1 MPRRH
6 ACLWPAL
13 LALACGSR
21 TAATEADTAS
31 DSDSDGGA
39 SSPATSLGTVT
50 EATAAASGTGDA
62 GDAETSCAALC
73 GAYDTCAP
81 ELGGMECRTT
91 CIEGIAPPLA
101 EACAAAWVQLYTCL
115 AALDCEALLAEGS
128 CPTEN
133 AAIEVACPPLDEPC
147 MVETDS
153 TSAKRCSY
161 QEVCPGEPTRGLDC
175 VNATCTCI
183 VDGVEGA
190 TCAADG
196 ICTNTGEL
204 GTRMLA
210 CCG

>member
-1 MPRRH
+1 MRRRITR
-6 ACLWPAL
+6 LWPAL
-13 LALACGSR
+13 FALACGAR
-21 TAATEADTAS
+21 TAATEADGA
-31 DSDSDGGA
+31 SDSDGGA
-39 SSPATSLGTVT
+39 SSPATGMSSAVT
-50 EATAAASGTGDA
+50 EATAATGTGDA
-62 GDAETSCAALC
+62 GDPQTSCAALC

-81 ELGGMECRTT
+81 ELGGMECLTT
-91 CIEGIAPPLA
+91 CVEGIAPPL
-101 EACAAAWVQLYTCL
+101 EMACAAAWVQLYTCL

-128 CPTEN
+128 CPDEHATI
-133 AAIEVACPPLDEPC
+133 AASCPEIGEPC
-147 MVETDS
+147 TIEIDS

-161 QEVCPGEPTRGLDC
+161 QEVCPGQPTRGLDC
-175 VNATCTCI
+175 VNTTCTCV

>member
-1 MPRRH
+1 MRRRT
-6 ACLWPAL
+6 ARLWPAL

-21 TAATEADTAS
+21 TAATEADGAS
-31 DSDSDGGA
+31 DSGGGSTATGTA
-39 SSPATSLGTVT
+39 SAVT
-50 EATAAASGTGDA
+50 EASAAASGTGDA
-62 GDAETSCAALC
+62 GDAQASCAALC

-81 ELGGMECRTT
+81 ELGGMECLTT
-91 CIEGIAPPLA
+91 CVEGIAPPL
-101 EACAAAWVQLYTCL
+101 EMACAAAWLQLYTCL

-128 CPTEN
+128 CPGEHAT
-133 AAIEVACPPLDEPC
+133 IESSCPGVGEPC
-147 MVETDS
+147 TIEIDS

-161 QEVCPGEPTRGLDC
+161 QELCPDLPTRGLDC
-175 VNATCTCI
+175 VNTTCTCV

-204 GTRMLA
+204 GSKMLA